1 MGTSP
6 TDPKSLFDRL
16 IGGCMSVLLASIAIY
31 CAAQIIQSIWPVLVI
46 ITGVV
51 ALVWIAVIV
60 VGIWLSRRY

>member
-1 MGTSP
+1 MGTNP

-46 ITGVV
+46 VTGVV

-60 VGIWLSRRY
+60 IRIWLSRRY